1 MFEKIVLRRATGGEP
16 VSAGQLAE
24 ALLYYQNVHIVID
37 HGSFHLLVKQI
48 GIQNLL
54 GLLRRPNVSAVY
66 CEESV
71 ATHTESI
78 GAFQIHSYIAF
89 SITGHEKVGGHL
101 ETRQQRFEYFLQ
113 ELGYERKQASRFAR
127 TFLERVPIRRLTGD
141 HYLKG
146 GVTHAGKA
154 DLSDAVYVQ
163 AAIRCAL
170 SAIPGGTNELGILKF
185 DVVDTEIGFHI
196 FTNIDFAE
204 INRRRSRLL
213 PPEEPLTVAL
223 LLNYML
229 EARTDIALAS
239 FYGGD
244 FATSSITSEIIQVR
258 HSEFMRRYE
267 IHDQAI
273 GQFTEIVLPDSPSL
287 KEVIDAKEKTFDD
300 FLLLLD
306 KADRFKHWLQSVNPD
321 EGLVRTY
328 LKDVSS
334 DAWIDR
340 LPAKTL
346 RYVMTSAIDKAN
358 PVAGFIAGIAD
369 SFLVDK
375 LLGGW
380 RPNHFVNSRIR
391 KFVSP
396 ES

>member
-163 AAIRCAL
+163 AALGVNNQRLSHFKEKSYETYFVRRRMHFRHYRRIRCRDHGVHEHSGEAR
-170 SAIPGGTNELGILKF
+170 GW
-185 DVVDTEIGFHI
+185 
-196 FTNIDFAE
+196 
-204 INRRRSRLL
+204 RSR
-213 PPEEPLTVAL
+213 
-223 LLNYML
+223 
-229 EARTDIALAS
+229 RGCS
-239 FYGGD
+239 
-244 FATSSITSEIIQVR
+244 
-258 HSEFMRRYE
+258 
-267 IHDQAI
+267 
-273 GQFTEIVLPDSPSL
+273 
-287 KEVIDAKEKTFDD
+287 
-300 FLLLLD
+300 
-306 KADRFKHWLQSVNPD
+306 DR
-321 EGLVRTY
+321 
-328 LKDVSS
+328 
-334 DAWIDR
+334 
-340 LPAKTL
+340 
-346 RYVMTSAIDKAN
+346 
-358 PVAGFIAGIAD
+358 
-369 SFLVDK
+369 
-375 LLGGW
+375 
-380 RPNHFVNSRIR
+380 
-391 KFVSP
+391 
-396 ES
+396 